1 MNMLNQKPELKSPA
15 RCLCSLVLLLLLL
28 TITGLTTNMKAQ
40 NWVQM
45 REKMVSE
52 QMRGRD
58 IRSASVLNAMRE
70 VPRHHFVPEQY
81 QQLAYDDRPL
91 PIGWEQTIS
100 QPYMVA
106 FMTEQLQ
113 IKPGMKILEI
123 GTGSGYQAAVLAHL
137 GCLVYSIEV
146 IPELAN
152 KARQV
157 LQQLNYNNVEV
168 LTGNGYLGWEEHA
181 PYDAIIVTAA
191 PEEIPQV
198 LIDQLKEGGTMVIP
212 IGGVNELQYL
222 KMVYKQNGQISSQ
235 SLMPVRFVPM
245 VNEPSA
251 E

>member
-28 TITGLTTNMKAQ
+28 TITDLTTNMKAQ

-123 GTGSGYQAAVLAHL
+123 ETGSGYQSAVLAHL

-146 IPELAN
+146 IPELAD

-168 LTGNGYLGWEEHA
+168 STGNGYPRWEQQA
-181 PYDAIIVTAA
+181 PYDAIIVTSA
-191 PEEIPQV
+191 PEATPQL

-212 IGGVNELQYL
+212 IGGVNALQYL
-222 KMVYKQNGQISSQ
+222 IMVYQQNGQISSQ